1 MTIASAEDAAWDTR
15 WSFADLYREWR
26 RREPYLAGATIVYL
40 VACLPVLFAM
50 QIDERTYLDVS
61 VWIKPL
67 KFLASIATYF
77 AILVWF
83 AGYLPSGT
91 TQRRWYRLY
100 SALLV
105 ACATLELIWI
115 IGASAAGIGS
125 HFNTGSALMSAAYTA
140 AGIGAVTLITASV
153 VYGVLIWRTATP
165 QLSPGFRASVIAGLL
180 LTFPLTFITAGY
192 LGGAGSHFVG
202 GNASDVEGMILTGWA
217 RDGGDLRVAHFFAL
231 HAIHFLPLLGLAT
244 IWMRSAGRAVATVWA
259 GSTAYVALTAF
270 TFIQALN
277 GEPFLPMIP

>member
-1 MTIASAEDAAWDTR
+1 MSIATSEDAAWDSR
-15 WSFADLYREWR
+15 FNPAAIFREWR
-26 RREPYLAGATIVYL
+26 RREPYLAGATLVYL

-50 QIDERTYLDVS
+50 QIDERTYLDIS

-67 KFLASIATYF
+67 KFLTSIACYF
-77 AILVWF
+77 AVLVWF
-83 AGYLPSGT
+83 AGYLPAGT
-91 TQRRWYRLY
+91 TEKRWYRLY

-115 IGASAAGIGS
+115 IVASAAGIGS
-125 HFNTGSALMSAAYTA
+125 HFNTGTALMSFAYTA
-140 AGIGAVTLITASV
+140 AGIGAVTLITGAL
-153 VYGVLIWRTATP
+153 VYGVMIWRNPTP

-180 LTFPLTFITAGY
+180 LTFPLTFVAAGY
-192 LGGAGSHFVG
+192 LGGAPSHFVG
-202 GNASDVEGMILTGWA
+202 GNASDAEGMILTGWA

-244 IWMRSAGRAVATVWA
+244 IWMRSAGRAVATVWT
-259 GSTAYVALTAF
+259 GSAAYVALTAF

-277 GEPFLPMIP
+277 GEPFLAMIP